1 MSGFEIAGAVLG
13 GFPILLNCIDYYHTA
28 LEPMDN
34 WWHFRDYF
42 IHFVDDIRHQR
53 MKYHENLIRL
63 LDPIIPDNES
73 LITLIGDPTDVRWK
87 DGSLE
92 DHLKDRF
99 PSELDRFLRTIERM
113 HEVMLELYKIL
124 QIQDGK
130 APWLGTAQH
139 NPVQWYCKRLQLSLS
154 KGKHRKVQKLDQLN
168 QTLRD
173 MVGFSERTLPISDRR
188 KSSSPVR
195 RLESARQHACRVYET
210 LRDHWR
216 CHQGCNCHKAHLR
229 LCGDSSPETLS
240 MVLVWGTGDN
250 TDSSLKPKAY
260 EVMIQNTKDRNPTT
274 STDIR
279 AVHGSATLSH
289 IQSITEQKTQYI
301 KSRPSF
307 LDRVSHRLQPKP
319 AAITGS
325 TQSAPPKN
333 VKFLEPSPT
342 ICITPSENE
351 AAMKNG
357 GVSLPCRNNDERS
370 SRQKIENLC
379 AFLEETSW
387 NEGVLHDEFDRH
399 LVFNKDSSDLRRII
413 PGKLRLLS
421 LTELLEAHH
430 QADITLS
437 RQSRFEI
444 AAHISAALL
453 NTYPSPW
460 MPSSWTKSSFY
471 FLVDD
476 ETLLSCHPFLSNTFE
491 LDKEESSLSE
501 ESTSPKNISEQTARD
516 YLFTVGVIVLE
527 LIFGH
532 DIGHCRFRKDYL
544 QDNRP
549 NELTDMLTAQRWAK
563 KVLGESG
570 PNIADVVRRCLDCS
584 FGPRPVL
591 SDVRFRE
598 SIYEGVIKP
607 LASYAKIW
615 PEVMV

>member
-13 GFPILLNCIDYYHTA
+13 GFPILLNCIEYYHGA
-28 LEPMDN
+28 FEPMEN
-34 WWHFRDYF
+34 WWHFRNHL
-42 IHFVDDIRHQR
+42 IEFVDDIRHQNMR
-53 MKYHENLIRL
+53 YHENLIQL

-73 LITLIGDPTDVRWK
+73 LMTLIGDPTDLRWK

-113 HEVMLELYKIL
+113 HDVMLELYKVL

-130 APWLGTAQH
+130 
-139 NPVQWYCKRLQLSLS
+139 
-154 KGKHRKVQKLDQLN
+154 VQKLDKLN
-168 QTLRD
+168 QVLRD

-188 KSSSPVR
+188 KCSGPVR

-229 LCGDSSPETLS
+229 LCGDSAPETLS
-240 MVLVWGTGDN
+240 MVLVWGTGDS

-260 EVMIQNTKDRNPTT
+260 EVMIQNTKDRNPAT
-274 STDIR
+274 SSDIR
-279 AVHGSATLSH
+279 VVQGSATLSQ

-301 KSRPSF
+301 RSRPSF

-325 TQSAPPKN
+325 NQSTPTKN
-333 VKFLEPSPT
+333 VKFFEPSPA
-342 ICITPSENE
+342 ICITPSEKE
-351 AAMKNG
+351 AVMKNG
-357 GVSLPCRNNDERS
+357 GVFLPCRNNDERS
-370 SRQKIENLC
+370 SRQNIENLC

-387 NEGVLHDEFDRH
+387 NEGVLHDDFDRH
-399 LVFNKDSSDLRRII
+399 LVFNKDSSGLRRII

-491 LDKEESSLSE
+491 LDKKESSPSE
-501 ESTSPKNISEQTARD
+501 ESMFTKNISEQAARN
-516 YLFTVGVIVLE
+516 YMFTVGVIVLE

-532 DIGHCRFRKDYL
+532 DISHCRFRKDYL

-549 NELTDMLTAQRWAK
+549 NELTDKFTAQRWAK

-584 FGPRPVL
+584 FGPRPIF

-615 PEVMV
+615 PEVMI

>member
-13 GFPILLNCIDYYHTA
+13 GFPILLNCIDYYRGA

-34 WWHFRDYF
+34 WWHFRKYL
-42 IHFVDDIRHQR
+42 IEFVDDIRHQNMR
-53 MKYHENLIRL
+53 YHDNLIRL

-73 LITLIGDPTDVRWK
+73 LVNLIRDPTDFRWK

-113 HEVMLELYKIL
+113 HDVMLELYKIL
-124 QIQDGK
+124 QIRDGK
-130 APWLGTAQH
+130 
-139 NPVQWYCKRLQLSLS
+139 
-154 KGKHRKVQKLDQLN
+154 
-168 QTLRD
+168 
-173 MVGFSERTLPISDRR
+173 
-188 KSSSPVR
+188 
-195 RLESARQHACRVYET
+195 
-210 LRDHWR
+210 
-216 CHQGCNCHKAHLR
+216 
-229 LCGDSSPETLS
+229 
-240 MVLVWGTGDN
+240 
-250 TDSSLKPKAY
+250 
-260 EVMIQNTKDRNPTT
+260 
-274 STDIR
+274 
-279 AVHGSATLSH
+279 
-289 IQSITEQKTQYI
+289 
-301 KSRPSF
+301 
-307 LDRVSHRLQPKP
+307 
-319 AAITGS
+319 
-325 TQSAPPKN
+325 
-333 VKFLEPSPT
+333 
-342 ICITPSENE
+342 
-351 AAMKNG
+351 
-357 GVSLPCRNNDERS
+357 
-370 SRQKIENLC
+370 KIENLC

-399 LVFNKDSSDLRRII
+399 LVFNKDSSGLRRIV

-501 ESTSPKNISEQTARD
+501 ESTSPKNISEQTARN